1 MTRRFQPEMRAA
13 ILVALEAGYQRT
25 DEIAA
30 VTGFSTKGVSTR
42 LCYMRGLGLVNA
54 VRAPSAHGGT
64 ACIWRLGPGDLDE
77 SLSTSDERQ
86 VVISTTYPAMGL
98 RDPLVAALFGAPAA
112 TSMVPT

>member
-1 MTRRFQPEMRAA
+1 MSRRFQPQMRAA

-25 DEIAA
+25 DEISA
-30 VTGFSTKGVSTR
+30 VTGFSTKDVSTR

-64 ACIWRLGPGDLDE
+64 ACIWRLGPSDLDE
-77 SLSTSDERQ
+77 TYSQADERQ
-86 VVISTTYPAMGL
+86 VVISSKYPTLGL

-112 TSMVPT
+112 TLMVTA